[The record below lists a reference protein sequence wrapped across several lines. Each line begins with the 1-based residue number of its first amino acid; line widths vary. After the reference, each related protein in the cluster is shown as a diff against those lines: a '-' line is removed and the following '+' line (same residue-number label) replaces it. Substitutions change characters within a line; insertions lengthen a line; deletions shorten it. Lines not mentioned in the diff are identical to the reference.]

1 LDLIVPQIEFLQT
14 CVVMEGRAEGLQTG
28 ITQPYVVPF
37 KAEFLNRIIFLQ
49 QLSEITC
56 SALSNVISLE
66 VKFGNV
72 VV

>member
-1 LDLIVPQIEFLQT
+1 M
-14 CVVMEGRAEGLQTG
+14 MEGRAEGLETG

-37 KAEFLNRIIFLQ
+37 KAELLYRIILLQ

-56 SALSNVISLE
+56 TALSNVISLE
-66 VKFGNV
+66 VKLSYV